1 MISAADDAVFAAFRV
16 HRDEASL
23 RALMEQHLS
32 GLRVTV
38 RRVLSRRDLAE
49 DAVQEAFVQ
58 LSRKHDTVQGPV
70 GPWLRRVALN
80 AALDLL
86 RVESA
91 QRRSGLAFELI
102 RRSAAAS
109 ADGLDPEVKAMIGGC
124 IARLPEQHRSLIAR
138 GFFLGLSQSEIA
150 AEDGISQVAVHKRLR
165 AALAALRWE
174 ILRSGLGDS
183 LGAFA
188 NPEEGDRR
196 LAALAADPLSMS
208 VMALFG
214 LPQLLGMAAG
224 AGASAGLAL
233 AAWNELST
241 DGWERTAPHTADAAP
256 SRYGG
261 AQ

>member
-1 MISAADDAVFAAFRV
+1 MISAADPDPLFAAFRAK
-16 HRDEASL
+16 RDEASL
-23 RALMEQHLS
+23 RALMEEHLPI
-32 GLRVTV
+32 LRATV

-58 LSRKHDTVQGPV
+58 LSRKHDTVRGPV

-102 RRSAAAS
+102 RQSTAGS
-109 ADGLDPEVKAMIGGC
+109 EDGLDPEVKAMIAGC

-138 GFFLGLSQSEIA
+138 GFFLGQSQSEIA
-150 AEDGISQVAVHKRLR
+150 AEDGITQVAVHKRLR
-165 AALAALRWE
+165 AALSALRWE

-188 NPEEGDRR
+188 QPEEADRR
-196 LAALAADPLSMS
+196 LAAMAGDPLSLS

-214 LPQLLGMAAG
+214 LPRLLGMAAG
-224 AGASAGLAL
+224 AGASAGLA
-233 AAWNELST
+233 AAAFSELST
-241 DGWERTAPHTADAAP
+241 ADWDDP
-256 SRYGG
+256 PGRG
-261 AQ
+261 

>member
-1 MISAADDAVFAAFRV
+1 MISAADDAAFATFRAR
-16 HRDEASL
+16 RDEESL
-23 RALMEQHLS
+23 RALMAEHLPA
-32 GLRVTV
+32 LRATV

-58 LSRKHDTVQGPV
+58 LSRKHDTVHGAV

-91 QRRSGLAFELI
+91 QRRSGLAFELL
-102 RRSAAAS
+102 RRSAAAGV
-109 ADGLDPEVKAMIGGC
+109 DGLDPEVKAMIGGC
-124 IARLPEQHRSLIAR
+124 IARLPERHRSLIAR
-138 GFFLGLSQSEIA
+138 GFFLGMSQSGIA

-188 NPEEGDRR
+188 GREEDDRR

-214 LPQLLGMAAG
+214 LPQLLGLAAG

-233 AAWNELST
+233 AAWNELAT
-241 DGWERTAPHTADAAP
+241 DGWERPDP
-256 SRYGG
+256 PRD
-261 AQ
+261 